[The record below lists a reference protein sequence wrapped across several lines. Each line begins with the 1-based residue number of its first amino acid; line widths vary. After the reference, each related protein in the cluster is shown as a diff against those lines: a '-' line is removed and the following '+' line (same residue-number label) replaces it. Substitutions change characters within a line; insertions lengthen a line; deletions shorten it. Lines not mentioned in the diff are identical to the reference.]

1 MDEIRRN
8 SISRLLEELATEFGK
23 ESLSDSDLFKFG
35 RYIKAFANSNIRTQC
50 VGSVME

>member
-23 ESLSDSDLFKFG
+23 ETMSDSDLVKFG
-35 RYIKAFANSNIRTQC
+35 RYIKAFANSNIRTSFM
-50 VGSVME
+50 GSVME